1 MLELTAAAAGAR
13 IVATDR
19 RHRWLVSRVSVRRF
33 RPASLRRGAR
43 PSRVAS
49 PARAASSRFA
59 RHQRA
64 THASR
69 PRNRKYLRAKSP
81 WISDSRPR
89 SIAFS
94 RYCGMP
100 KATETSR
107 MLRRPRAS
115 RQRAPR
121 GCQRIVS
128 PHRARALA
136 GRPGN
141 DAAMIRRS
149 SPVKTP
155 TSAALR
161 IALGRCVGR
170 LAAAVASSARP
181 AARARSRVREVR
193 SRSIF
198 TDAGDV
204 YRVLSSCVSWCTR

>member
-1 MLELTAAAAGAR
+1 M
-13 IVATDR
+13 
-19 RHRWLVSRVSVRRF
+19 S
-33 RPASLRRGAR
+33 
-43 PSRVAS
+43 
-49 PARAASSRFA
+49 
-59 RHQRA
+59 
-64 THASR
+64 
-69 PRNRKYLRAKSP
+69 
-81 WISDSRPR
+81 PR

-94 RYCGMP
+94 RYCGMA
-100 KATETSR
+100 KATETSL
-107 MLRRPRAS
+107 MLRGPRAS

-128 PHRARALA
+128 SHRARALA

-161 IALGRCVGR
+161 IALGRCVSR

-181 AARARSRVREVR
+181 AAALGRVREVR

-204 YRVLSSCVSWCTR
+204 YRVLFLRELVYALM